1 MFDISVNPL
10 GVEYSLSNI
19 SIFSHMLHKISLK
32 GGSVM
37 KKIVTIFLVLLGLFL
52 NAMIMP
58 TVLADNLFNEG
69 VYKSEDFNFS
79 PNNAYTIQNVSS
91 TDSVYII
98 LFDENQLGIQAM
110 RLEPKS
116 GKYNL
121 LPLKPDYR
129 IVIVG
134 NGQVYIS

>member
-1 MFDISVNPL
+1 
-10 GVEYSLSNI
+10 
-19 SIFSHMLHKISLK
+19 
-32 GGSVM
+32 M
-37 KKIVTIFLVLLGLFL
+37 KKIVTIFLVLLGLFF